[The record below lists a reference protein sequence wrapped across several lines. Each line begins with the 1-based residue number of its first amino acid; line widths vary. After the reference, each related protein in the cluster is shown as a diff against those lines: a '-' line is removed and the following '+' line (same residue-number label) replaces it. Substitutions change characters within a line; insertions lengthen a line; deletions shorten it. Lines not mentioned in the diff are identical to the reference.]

1 MSIAD
6 GNLREVNIVDLDP
19 DGRVIV
25 IACSNATNDLHVV
38 RVYYVIDQVCPAD
51 MNLDGSL
58 NHLDIA
64 LFVKMLSEQRDAAD
78 LDRDGEFDFQDWN
91 CYLTFIQVVRDS
103 ALGVSPCFESKT
115 GENTV
120 SRSPY
125 SVGSVGRCHS
135 YR

>member
-1 MSIAD
+1 MSITD

-25 IACSNATNDLHVV
+25 IACSNGTNDPSVV

-78 LDRDGEFDFQDWN
+78 LDGDGEFDFQDMELLLN
-91 CYLTFIQVVRDS
+91 FYTSC
-103 ALGVSPCFESKT
+103 P
-115 GENTV
+115 
-120 SRSPY
+120 
-125 SVGSVGRCHS
+125 
-135 YR
+135 